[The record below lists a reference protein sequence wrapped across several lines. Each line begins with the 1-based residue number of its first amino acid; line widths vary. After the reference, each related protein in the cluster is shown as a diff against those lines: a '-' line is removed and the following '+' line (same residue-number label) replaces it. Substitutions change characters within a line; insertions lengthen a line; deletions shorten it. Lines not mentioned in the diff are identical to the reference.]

1 MNKKNDESKDPKNET
16 ASSFKD
22 TRLSKFLHKLPL
34 GTLLF
39 SPSCGYMRVADSHG
53 SDLLM
58 EVYADN
64 TLQSVF
70 FCDDGRLAK
79 FKHGECCLFPS
90 DKYRDWNFLMFEE
103 SQFIAMDIVYKDGN
117 QFTYMMMFKNV
128 DVSPQSCS
136 LVIKAYACLPKYSN
150 VLTYDT
156 TFDFYATSSDET
168 QIKLRTASNMESEML
183 SDAIAKDNKKWDAEK
198 HCFSL
203 QDGSEALRADFNALQ
218 RENERLKAEC
228 IKIRLERNGAKTRAE
243 QAEYIQRDLLNALH
257 RYRQSVLINTG
268 VDCPHLHVAVGS
280 RECIT
285 CPHLMKVDEPG
296 HGCVLCAM
304 RYDAARDKKM
314 RKQKTSGE

>member
-1 MNKKNDESKDPKNET
+1 MNKKNDESKDPKNGT
-16 ASSFKD
+16 ASSLKD
-22 TRLSKFLHKLPL
+22 TRLSKFLHNLPL

-39 SPSCGYMRVADSHG
+39 SPSCGYMRVADAHG

-64 TLQSVF
+64 TLPPVF
-70 FCDDGRLAK
+70 FYDDGRLAN

-117 QFTYMMMFKNV
+117 QFTYVMMFKNV

-136 LVIKAYACLPKYSN
+136 LVIKAYACLTKNSN

-156 TFDFYATSSDET
+156 TFDFYGTSSDET

-183 SDAIAKDNKKWDAEK
+183 SDAIAKDNKKWDAER
-198 HCFSL
+198 HCFLL
-203 QDGSEALRADFNALQ
+203 QDVSEALRADFNALQ
-218 RENERLKAEC
+218 REYERLEAEC
-228 IKIRLERNGAKTRAE
+228 IKIKIERDEQKTMAE
-243 QAEYIQRDLLNALH
+243 QAEYIQCDLFDVLQ
-257 RYRQSVLINTG
+257 RYKQSVFINTG
-268 VDCPHLHVAVGS
+268 VDCPYLHVAVGS
-280 RECIT
+280 PDCIT

-296 HGCVLCAM
+296 HECVLCAM

-314 RKQKTSGE
+314 QKQKASDK